1 MALLRLDQHLDRHPD
16 KHRQIRTLAERVH
29 RLESHPSSALLD
41 TLPALAPLFPAG
53 SLRTGSAYSVL
64 GSTALATALMAGPA
78 RAGAWCGV
86 VGVPTFGVEAA
97 IELGI
102 DSNRLVLIPDPGQS
116 WVQVLAACIDV
127 LGVVLLAPPRRVH
140 DAEAARLSSRLRE
153 RGSALVVLGDW
164 PRSESR
170 LRITESCWAGIG
182 SGYGYLRTRQ
192 VTVTAEART
201 GRSRSTT
208 FWLAHPDRQLEQ
220 LERLAGSV
228 DLVEPVRLAQAALG

>member
-1 MALLRLDQHLDRHPD
+1 MALLQLDRHPD
-16 KHRQIRTLAERVH
+16 KHRQIRTLAERLH
-29 RLESHPSSALLD
+29 RLEAHPSSALLD

-53 SLRTGSAYSVL
+53 SLRTGSAYSVI

-97 IELGI
+97 IALGI
-102 DSNRLVLIPDPGQS
+102 DANRLVLIPDPGQS

-140 DAEAARLSSRLRE
+140 DAEAARLSGRLRE

-164 PRSESR
+164 PRSEAR
-170 LRITESCWAGIG
+170 LRITESCWGGIG

-208 FWLAHPDRQLEQ
+208 FWLTHP
-220 LERLAGSV
+220 ERLPERRAEHV
-228 DLVEPVRLAQAALG
+228 DLAEPERLPQEAVG